1 MKIHDL
7 NRYLILQVLRRIYFQ
22 LDKSA
27 SYKMI
32 DINKPGAY
40 KPICDRDVNHVGKLI
55 YDMLL
60 NDKPCMICR
69 FGNTEMSVL
78 ANQYEIN
85 TGNQDGIKGIIEYI
99 QGKRVGWWLDKGWL
113 HNIQELS
120 GFYPTTE
127 VNIRKFYTL
136 MIDSMKEV
144 DILASWIKSEQYFEE
159 YLSSA
164 YKIALMFEQLYLAE
178 FPWTKAL
185 EGKKILIIHPFAST
199 IQEQYKKREYIWKNR
214 ETLPNFDLQTIQAI
228 QSLGGNNPNFPS
240 WFDALEYMKSEI
252 EKTDFEICLLGCG
265 AYGFPLAAHV
275 KRLGK
280 KAVHIG
286 GALQLLF
293 GIKGKRWDKDFA
305 NIYNEYWVRPNESE
319 KPQNADS
326 VEGGCYW

>member
-1 MKIHDL
+1 
-7 NRYLILQVLRRIYFQ
+7 
-22 LDKSA
+22 
-27 SYKMI
+27 
-32 DINKPGAY
+32 
-40 KPICDRDVNHVGKLI
+40 
-55 YDMLL
+55 
-60 NDKPCMICR
+60 
-69 FGNTEMSVL
+69 
-78 ANQYEIN
+78 
-85 TGNQDGIKGIIEYI
+85 
-99 QGKRVGWWLDKGWL
+99 
-113 HNIQELS
+113 
-120 GFYPTTE
+120 
-127 VNIRKFYTL
+127 
-136 MIDSMKEV
+136 
-144 DILASWIKSEQYFEE
+144 
-159 YLSSA
+159 
-164 YKIALMFEQLYLAE
+164 MFEQLYLAE